1 MAGAH
6 LRKADALKVGVKTD
20 PNNLSLSKAEYEAA
34 IKIFK
39 QLSDKDPGNANRLIP
54 LAGAYKLYGDVLLGS
69 GDKQGALAQYGNEL
83 DIRQKL
89 ANKDKTRSSWQTSAD
104 KTQKKVN
111 ELRAELAAD
120 SAGAKP

>member
-1 MAGAH
+1 
-6 LRKADALKVGVKTD
+6 L
-20 PNNLSLSKAEYEAA
+20 
-34 IKIFK
+34 
-39 QLSDKDPGNANRLIP
+39 
-54 LAGAYKLYGDVLLGS
+54 LAS
-69 GDKQGALAQYGNEL
+69 GDKQGALAQYSNEL